1 MTVLSAKNTPRN
13 SYTATGGQ
21 TDFTIGFEFFAVA
34 DVKVF
39 KNATLMTYNADP
51 SSTTTYK
58 ITGITNTSDEAYE
71 FGNGGTVTF
80 GSGLTAGDVVVII
93 RDIVVERTADFNPS
107 GAFDVTSLNTQ
118 LDTIISMIADTQTQ
132 TERSVKLRDH
142 DAVSANIELPVKNTR
157 AGKVLA
163 FDSVG
168 DVETTLTT
176 TGLETIGT
184 ITSEIVTVASNN
196 SNINTVA
203 GISSNITTVAGIS
216 SNVTAVA
223 DNTTNINAVNSN
235 SSNIN
240 TVASANSNIS
250 TVAGANSNISTLAG
264 INSDITTVAGIS
276 SNVTT
281 VAGISSAVSTVA
293 SANSNIST
301 VASGIS
307 NINTVAGSISNVNT
321 VAGSISNVNTVASNV
336 SGVNSFAERYRVG
349 SSDPSSS
356 LDAGDLFFNTTSNTL
371 KFYDSSSWNV
381 VASTFTIDGASDT
394 NLTSPADGALLLY
407 DAGTSKFID
416 NVVSGDATLA
426 DTGVLTI
433 ADDAVTYAK
442 IQNVSATDRILG
454 RDSAGAGVIEEI
466 TPANLRTMIN
476 VADGANAYT
485 HPNHTGEVTS
495 TADGATVIA
504 DDVVDEANLKVSNSP
519 VNGYMLTAQ
528 SGASGG
534 LTWAE
539 APSGGGFSLASAL
552 SGTTPTINWSS
563 ATAFSH
569 TLSGD
574 TTYSFSNVPSG
585 GEIELFLKNVG
596 KTMDVLSFNA
606 TTDLDLSGT
615 LSTGGSFGSW
625 FNNDGSRWYVTDNAT
640 NNPIREFNLSTNYS
654 ISTASLSRTSSGSLP
669 NTLRYSCEFNGDG
682 TKLIGYK
689 ADLVEHSLTS
699 AYDISSLSTST
710 NHTIDVDALFQS
722 SGGGDSVTGFGGGT
736 IRFNNDGTRL
746 FISQRDNDDI
756 EVPRAIVVK
765 LSTAYDIDST
775 LTVESQ
781 WFRQPFQD
789 LGREYVSATKLTTV
803 LSYDGTTIVCAEH
816 NDQAEEVGHAH
827 FWHYNL
833 SIPWDL
839 SSSRFVGSVKQ
850 DLNASAATGIEN
862 LHITPDNK
870 FMYFTE
876 FKTSSSD
883 NDYFQVFDI
892 QGGHKVTFPSGVTT
906 LPASFGDGEDP
917 TTTSYLRLVSLDGS
931 NVLITDHREIL

>member
-21 TDFTIGFEFFAVA
+21 TAFTIGFEFFAIA

-51 SSTTTYK
+51 TTTTTYK

-80 GSGLTAGDVVVII
+80 GSGLTAGDEVVII
-93 RDIVVERTADFNPS
+93 RDIVVERTSDFNPA
-107 GAFDVTSLNTQ
+107 GAFDITTLNTQ

-132 TERSVKLRDH
+132 AERSVKLRDH
-142 DAVSANIELPVKNTR
+142 DTVSANIELPVKNTR
-157 AGKVLA
+157 ANKVLA

-168 DVETTLTT
+168 DVETTLST

-184 ITSEIVTVASNN
+184 ITSEIVTVADNT

-250 TVAGANSNISTLAG
+250 TVAGANSNITTLAG

-381 VASTFTIDGASDT
+381 IASTFTIDGASDT

-407 DAGTSKFID
+407 DTGTSKFID

-433 ADDAVTYAK
+433 ADDAVTTAK
-442 IQNVSATDRILG
+442 IADNAVTTAKINADAVTGAEIADDAIDSEHYTDGSIDTAHIADNQITNAKMADDSVGSAELIDNSVGAAALNISGNGTSGQMIVSD
-454 RDSAGAGVIEEI
+454 
-466 TPANLRTMIN
+466 
-476 VADGANAYT
+476 ADGSFSYADQPSAFNYASVSGATPSLDVGASNFFDQGTTTANTTLSFTNVPTQALWSYTARIGTSASTLNNCVAGSETQIQSGYSNIFGIALSSDGTKFYAFGYPGGVAANGIIRQYSLATAYDQ
-485 HPNHTGEVTS
+485 TS
-495 TADGATVIA
+495 TATFVREFVYG
-504 DDVVDEANLKVSNSP
+504 NS
-519 VNGYMLTAQ
+519 
-528 SGASGG
+528 
-534 LTWAE
+534 
-539 APSGGGFSLASAL
+539 L
-552 SGTTPTINWSS
+552 SGIDLYKQNFTMDPTGTHFHMQGQSVIHHFVASTPYDIS
-563 ATAFSH
+563 
-569 TLSGD
+569 TLSKQSSTFNHSSQFTGD
-574 TTYSFSNVPSG
+574 G
-585 GEIELFLKNVG
+585 GI
-596 KTMDVLSFNA
+596 A
-606 TTDLDLSGT
+606 
-615 LSTGGSFGSW
+615 
-625 FNNDGSRWYVTDNAT
+625 FNNDGTKMYLTKNT
-640 NNPIREFNLSTNYS
+640 ECFQY
-654 ISTASLSRTSSGSLP
+654 SLSSGYSLSSVTYDNKSLNYATVSSIDIGGCEGIVFNSDGSKLYM
-669 NTLRYSCEFNGDG
+669 NNNSNNNDG
-682 TKLIGYK
+682 LH
-689 ADLVEHSLTS
+689 AFPLSS
-699 AYDISSLSTST
+699 AYDISTASYSSETKDFNTGSNNGHRGLAITDSFSRLYTSSTAMEVAQYNLNT
-710 NHTIDVDALFQS
+710 PHTI
-722 SGGGDSVTGFGGGT
+722 
-736 IRFNNDGTRL
+736 
-746 FISQRDNDDI
+746 
-756 EVPRAIVVK
+756 
-765 LSTAYDIDST
+765 
-775 LTVESQ
+775 
-781 WFRQPFQD
+781 
-789 LGREYVSATKLTTV
+789 
-803 LSYDGTTIVCAEH
+803 
-816 NDQAEEVGHAH
+816 
-827 FWHYNL
+827 
-833 SIPWDL
+833 
-839 SSSRFVGSVKQ
+839 
-850 DLNASAATGIEN
+850 
-862 LHITPDNK
+862 
-870 FMYFTE
+870 
-876 FKTSSSD
+876 
-883 NDYFQVFDI
+883 
-892 QGGHKVTFPSGVTT
+892 T
-906 LPASFGDGEDP
+906 LPASVKQEGITSFTKDRQIRYEFFTADGGTNVNLIHQEDKE
-917 TTTSYLRLVSLDGS
+917 RL
-931 NVLITDHREIL
+931 

>member
-157 AGKVLA
+157 ANKVLA

-184 ITSEIVTVASNN
+184 ITSEIVTVASND
-196 SNINTVA
+196 SNITTVA
-203 GISSNITTVAGIS
+203 GNSSNITTVAGIS

-539 APSGGGFSLASAL
+539 APSGGGGFTPTTL
-552 SGTTPTINWSS
+552 SGTSQSLNVGSFNFFNGGT
-563 ATAFSH
+563 H
-569 TLSGD
+569 GGD
-574 TTYSFSNVPSG
+574 TTLTFASVPTEANWKYTYKVGGTAFRLNKFIHHKHFVPTVLEGSG
-585 GEIELFLKNVG
+585 GDEGAGIRDIKFADSGTK
-596 KTMDVLSFNA
+596 MYILSEN
-606 TTDLDLSGT
+606 DCIIYQYDLST
-615 LSTGGSFGSW
+615 AF
-625 FNNDGSRWYVTDNAT
+625 D
-640 NNPIREFNLSTNYS
+640 
-654 ISTASLSRTSSGSLP
+654 ISTASYTSKKYELSTDHLSGFDLKSDGSILLAFTGMSSGNRTFKQIPLSTNFDLSTAGTRV
-669 NTLRYSCEFNGDG
+669 NSSTFNQADAGSWRGMKVNSDG
-682 TKLIGYK
+682 TKVFMASDQASDHGRFRIFRYDFTTGFDVSTVSYNDNF
-689 ADLVEHSLTS
+689 ASFQNDQDIRVRGFTMSDDLTRIFTVDLDHDYVVERSLSSAGDLTS
-699 AYDISSLSTST
+699 TKTRVASHNIPAEI
-710 NHTIDVDALFQS
+710 TIPN
-722 SGGGDSVTGFGGGT
+722 GGGIVFGDSGKKFYIGARQHEVDVNQFRVGDPHTLTLPSAVDNRLSPRDNFVPDDQVTLEFFTTNGGT
-736 IRFNNDGTRL
+736 NVTIIG
-746 FISQRDNDDI
+746 DD
-756 EVPRAIVVK
+756 
-765 LSTAYDIDST
+765 
-775 LTVESQ
+775 
-781 WFRQPFQD
+781 
-789 LGREYVSATKLTTV
+789 
-803 LSYDGTTIVCAEH
+803 
-816 NDQAEEVGHAH
+816 
-827 FWHYNL
+827 
-833 SIPWDL
+833 
-839 SSSRFVGSVKQ
+839 
-850 DLNASAATGIEN
+850 
-862 LHITPDNK
+862 
-870 FMYFTE
+870 
-876 FKTSSSD
+876 
-883 NDYFQVFDI
+883 
-892 QGGHKVTFPSGVTT
+892 VT
-906 LPASFGDGEDP
+906 
-917 TTTSYLRLVSLDGS
+917 
-931 NVLITDHREIL
+931 